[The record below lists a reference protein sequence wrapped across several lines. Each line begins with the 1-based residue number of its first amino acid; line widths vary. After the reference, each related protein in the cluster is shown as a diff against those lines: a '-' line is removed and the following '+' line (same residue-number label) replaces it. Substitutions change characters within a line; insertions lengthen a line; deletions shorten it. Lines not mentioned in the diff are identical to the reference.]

1 MRGDA
6 LSYRGSGTG
15 SGAEPR
21 GCRRSPSP
29 AVVSLAAL
37 QAEARVFFT
46 GFELSRCF
54 TSRSWRRERSKR
66 RPGRRAVLLGPPPRY
81 PHSTEVAGFEPKF
94 RADDRHGSLRGLV
107 QSPARADRNKHLAV
121 GGFRPPQV
129 THRLHKFLGAPVYRL
144 YRFQVRFSIH
154 LVHLKGLCTL
164 TTAS

>member
-1 MRGDA
+1 MLHEPLLEA
-6 LSYRGSGTG
+6 
-15 SGAEPR
+15 GAFKT
-21 GCRRSPSP
+21 PSW
-29 AVVSLAAL
+29 AAGG
-37 QAEARVFFT
+37 AARP
-46 GFELSRCF
+46 S
-54 TSRSWRRERSKR
+54 
-66 RPGRRAVLLGPPPRY
+66 PPRY